1 MSNNLELWDKVERT
15 DPSQTKKAKVQGVQI
30 TAISPQY
37 QIKNAT
43 EQFGPYAI
51 KWGFKNIEF
60 DFSLMDSLKLIVF
73 KGTFFC
79 PDGECQIV
87 NSAKAYMDRAETM
100 VDADFAKKMET
111 DALTK
116 VLSKMGFNADV
127 FMGKFEDSLYLET
140 ALNTAALENADNK
153 VEEQARQE
161 EEYKKWTEDHLATI
175 STAATMNELE
185 TVFKMCVRKA
195 KLRQDEVAVVKFNNA
210 KNTRKGELSNG
221 YASRDIGAA

>member
-1 MSNNLELWDKVERT
+1 VLR
-15 DPSQTKKAKVQGVQI
+15 
-30 TAISPQY
+30 
-37 QIKNAT
+37 AT

-60 DFSLMDSLKLIVF
+60 DFSLVAAHKLIVF

-87 NSAKAYMDRAETM
+87 NSAKIFMDRAETM

-127 FMGKFEDSLYLET
+127 FMGRYDDHKYVAEMEVEFAKPAELTDTDKQWVEAINGGGSKLEDI
-140 ALNTAALENADNK
+140 NDP
-153 VEEQARQE
+153 
-161 EEYKKWTEDHLATI
+161 EYRAFINSQL
-175 STAATMNELE
+175 
-185 TVFKMCVRKA
+185 
-195 KLRQDEVAVVKFNNA
+195 
-210 KNTRKGELSNG
+210 KG
-221 YASRDIGAA
+221 

>member
-1 MSNNLELWDKVERT
+1 MDLWNKVEKT
-15 DPSQTKKAKVQGVQI
+15 DPAHTKKAKISGMNI
-30 TAISPQY
+30 TAIAPQY
-37 QIKNAT
+37 QVMKAT

-60 DFSLMDSLKLIVF
+60 DYTLVPTHKLIVF

-87 NSAKAYMDRAETM
+87 NSAKIFMDRNETM

-127 FMGKFEDSLYLET
+127 FMGRYDDHKYVAEMQAEFATPTANQAAKPAAPSLTDNDLSWI
-140 ALNTAALENADNK
+140 TAAKTDP
-153 VEEQARQE
+153 QALDQIE
-161 EEYKKWTEDHLATI
+161 HPEYREFIKSQL
-175 STAATMNELE
+175 
-185 TVFKMCVRKA
+185 
-195 KLRQDEVAVVKFNNA
+195 
-210 KNTRKGELSNG
+210 GG
-221 YASRDIGAA
+221 